1 MVLRSVELCEQTFA
15 KMKATILLNEALEKL
30 ERNKEKVQ
38 LDSFI
43 KVVINNGEK
52 I

>member
-1 MVLRSVELCEQTFA
+1 MVLMSVELYEQTFA
-15 KMKATILLNEALEKL
+15 KMKATILLNEALEKP